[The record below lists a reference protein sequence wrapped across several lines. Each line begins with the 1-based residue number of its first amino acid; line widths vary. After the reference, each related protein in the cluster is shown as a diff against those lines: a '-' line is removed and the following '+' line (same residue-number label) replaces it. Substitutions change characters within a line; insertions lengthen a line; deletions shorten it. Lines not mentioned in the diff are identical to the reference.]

1 MPPVWATCH
10 ERATAQPST
19 SAPVVVAVKVDRA
32 TDEAVVE
39 PAEAMMSLVVKTR
52 AMKMMPMAKVTAP
65 PHGYGLA
72 LRAFDLRQCHR
83 LDWSN
88 WNCECGRKCRHR
100 KHELEHVPLR
110 GFEA

>member
-1 MPPVWATCH
+1 MPPVWATCY
-10 ERATAQPST
+10 ERTTAQPST

-32 TDEAVVE
+32 TNEPVVE
-39 PAEAMMSLVVKTR
+39 PAEAMMPVAMKTR
-52 AMKMMPMAKVTAP
+52 TMKMVTMPKVAAP

-72 LRAFDLRQCHR
+72 SRAFDLRQCHR

-88 WNCECGRKCRHR
+88 WNCEGGGKCRHR

-110 GFEA
+110 GV